1 MIYCGPCEMN
11 DTNSSHRG
19 RTLHAGPAR
28 PGGKQH
34 VVGSSWSGRFDSSR
48 ARGAFKAVDRYYLV
62 WAFFVPITSVL
73 VFPSVQGTTPGYLMC
88 FLSLAIAMLYG
99 GGERTRYLRILLTAI
114 FVWVLLF
121 TLTQLADLTDGYTPD
136 LDTLSLVNPYDH
148 SFVMRAS
155 LFTQSLYVVAVV
167 LYGTYLYVYYDD
179 AWDRIIV
186 ASGVLFAV
194 YGLYECAYYLVTG
207 QPGDFLSNRQFTNT
221 LARPLPKDIV
231 TGSDFQTMGIGGIS
245 MQRLK
250 SLTGEPSMYALSM
263 FPFWVY
269 ARTVQRSRWPAI
281 IIGASLV
288 MTASTTAMV
297 GYLCHLGIR
306 MMHARINI
314 IKLVLAALA
323 IIAIIIVFNEQVV
336 QLADDVIIKKL
347 TGANSSGQERSA
359 GFMAAVDFWL
369 NAPVAN
375 KLVGIGFGYIRT
387 TDMFSTLLVNNG
399 LLGLA
404 LFSVLLLYPAFKLD
418 WAPKAVALRQCC
430 VATYVMMM
438 VSVPEFSYLA
448 PWTFVAFAYC
458 RLYHRNR
465 ARQAADR
472 HEVELTARTSHMREA

>member
-1 MIYCGPCEMN
+1 M
-11 DTNSSHRG
+11 
-19 RTLHAGPAR
+19 LH
-28 PGGKQH
+28 
-34 VVGSSWSGRFDSSR
+34 
-48 ARGAFKAVDRYYLV
+48 
-62 WAFFVPITSVL
+62 
-73 VFPSVQGTTPGYLMC
+73 
-88 FLSLAIAMLYG
+88 G

-136 LDTLSLVNPYDH
+136 LGTLSLVNPYDH

-167 LYGTYLYVYYDD
+167 LYGTYLYVYYND

-194 YGLYECAYYLVTG
+194 YGIYECAYYFVTG
-207 QPGDFLSNRQFTNT
+207 QSGDFLSNRQFTNT

-231 TGSDFQTMGIGGIS
+231 TGSDFQTMGVGGIS

-281 IIGASLV
+281 MIGASLV

-297 GYLCHLGIR
+297 GYLCYLGIR
-306 MMHARINI
+306 MMRTRINI
-314 IKLVLAALA
+314 IKLVLAAFA

-336 QLADDVIIKKL
+336 QLADDVVIKKL

-387 TDMFSTLLVNNG
+387 TDMFSTL
-399 LLGLA
+399 
-404 LFSVLLLYPAFKLD
+404 
-418 WAPKAVALRQCC
+418 
-430 VATYVMMM
+430 
-438 VSVPEFSYLA
+438 
-448 PWTFVAFAYC
+448 
-458 RLYHRNR
+458 
-465 ARQAADR
+465 
-472 HEVELTARTSHMREA
+472 